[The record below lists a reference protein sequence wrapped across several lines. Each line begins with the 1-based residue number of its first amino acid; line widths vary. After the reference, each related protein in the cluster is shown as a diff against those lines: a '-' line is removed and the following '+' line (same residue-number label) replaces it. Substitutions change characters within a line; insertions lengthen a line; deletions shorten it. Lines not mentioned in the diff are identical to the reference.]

1 MDEPT
6 ADPPAD
12 PPADLLVDPFADVVG
27 QPEAVAQLRAA
38 LGRPVHAYLFVGPSG
53 TGSRQA
59 ARAFA
64 GDLLAG
70 DSTGEVAARHRR
82 LARLEAHPDL
92 IVVERE
98 GPFITVAQAQD
109 IVKRA
114 VRSPVEGAVKVLLLT
129 EFHLVDRAAPML
141 LKTIEEPP
149 PSTVFVILADEIS
162 PELVTIASRCAV
174 VHFAPLTTEA
184 VVASLV
190 ADGIDPPVA
199 RAVADA
205 AAGDLERARLLAG
218 DPGLVER
225 MEAWRRVPDQLDGTG
240 MVAARVAA
248 GLVAQLEA
256 SLAPIDARQRDEM
269 AALVERD
276 RSYGLSAAGQRQLE
290 TRHRRERRRL
300 RTDELRAGLGVL
312 SRAYR
317 DRLLTG
323 VVAGAGTGAGSASG
337 SGPPGGAADPYAPFA
352 AIQSA
357 TEALERNPNET
368 LLLQALLC
376 RLEPLQG
383 EVSGGRRSPGGAAGR
398 RAPGR

>member
-1 MDEPT
+1 M
-6 ADPPAD
+6 
-12 PPADLLVDPFADVVG
+12 
-27 QPEAVAQLRAA
+27 
-38 LGRPVHAYLFVGPSG
+38 
-53 TGSRQA
+53 
-59 ARAFA
+59 
-64 GDLLAG
+64 
-70 DSTGEVAARHRR
+70 
-82 LARLEAHPDL
+82 
-92 IVVERE
+92 VERE

-225 MEAWRRVPDQLDGTG
+225 MDAWRRVPDQLDGTG

-248 GLVAQLEA
+248 ELAAQLEA

-276 RSYGLSAAGQRQLE
+276 RGLR
-290 TRHRRERRRL
+290 
-300 RTDELRAGLGVL
+300 
-312 SRAYR
+312 
-317 DRLLTG
+317 
-323 VVAGAGTGAGSASG
+323 VV
-337 SGPPGGAADPYAPFA
+337 
-352 AIQSA
+352 
-357 TEALERNPNET
+357 
-368 LLLQALLC
+368 
-376 RLEPLQG
+376 
-383 EVSGGRRSPGGAAGR
+383 GRRP
-398 RAPGR
+398 APARDPPPA